1 MNRKKVHKGFSSD
14 DLIENLNR
22 LNVFVWHEV
31 KHHELML
38 CECDFTRFYFRGKL
52 A

>member
-22 LNVFVWHEV
+22 LNVFV
-31 KHHELML
+31 
-38 CECDFTRFYFRGKL
+38 
-52 A
+52 